1 MNRSLLLVAVALTG
15 LGARAGELKIAEVP
29 AQAKWFAHLDAEKLR
44 ASQVGQKLLTGIQ
57 NDAKATAQLDAVRN
71 AVGVDL
77 RKDISGLTL
86 AGGDDKKKHGVMIV
100 RGPFNTEKLLTA
112 LRANPQH
119 EELAKGEATY
129 HKWFDKGHDNYGA
142 FLPGCCVFSEHRE
155 AGETTA
161 DVIRTGQGGLAP
173 DSTLG
178 ALAKD
183 GAGCI
188 IFAALDGGTGL
199 PGGQQPQ
206 AAILR
211 KITAAQV
218 RVLENA
224 GRVQAELILT
234 VGAPEA
240 AANIAEIARGLIA
253 LGQLNEETP
262 APLVRLAQT
271 AQVKQDGKQV
281 KVVASCPPEDVL
293 QFLQNKRGQPKIQS
307 AASGQ

>member
-1 MNRSLLLVAVALTG
+1 MNRSLLLAVALAG
-15 LGARAGELKIAEVP
+15 LGARAGELKIAEIPV
-29 AQAKWFAHLDAEKLR
+29 QAKWFAHLDAEKLR
-44 ASQVGQKLLTGIQ
+44 ASQVGQKLLAHIQ
-57 NDAKATAQLDAVRN
+57 ADVKATAQLDAVRN

-77 RKDISGLTL
+77 RKDISDLTL
-86 AGGDDKKKHGVMIV
+86 AGGDDKKNHGVMIV
-100 RGPFNTEKLLTA
+100 RGPFNTDKLLAA

-119 EELAKGEATY
+119 EEMAKGDTTY

-142 FLPGCCVFSEHRE
+142 FLPGGRCVFSEFRE
-155 AGETTA
+155 AGEITA
-161 DVIRTGQGGLAP
+161 DVIRTGQGGLTP

-178 ALAKD
+178 VLAKD
-183 GAGCI
+183 GGGCI
-188 IFAALDGGTGL
+188 IFAALDGGAGL

-206 AAILR
+206 AAVLR
-211 KITAAQV
+211 KIIGAQL
-218 RVLENA
+218 RVMENT
-224 GRVQAELILT
+224 GRVQAELTLT

-240 AANIAEIARGLIA
+240 ATNIAEIARGLIA

-262 APLVRLAQT
+262 APLIRLAQT

-293 QFLQNKRGQPKIQS
+293 QFLQNKRGQPKNQT